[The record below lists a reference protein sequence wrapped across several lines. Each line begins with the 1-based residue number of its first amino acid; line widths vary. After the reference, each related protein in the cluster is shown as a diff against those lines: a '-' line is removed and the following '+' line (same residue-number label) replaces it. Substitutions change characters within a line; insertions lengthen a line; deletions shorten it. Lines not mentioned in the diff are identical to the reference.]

1 MWKFEGKEK
10 LLNDSG
16 SICGPGLQR
25 PGSLFPDSLLQISFS
40 LHIITFFLYFPL
52 KKFIAAEIEVTALC
66 VLGQYSTT
74 ELDAWPLYCHILRR
88 NTYCKKS
95 FRLIF
100 PKSSLP
106 KRAWDSGALAYPLTD
121 RWTHKQPLGDNLEF
135 LLQTDHMHRA
145 LSSSSDGLSRH
156 LQYGLG
162 EVKWLAKYHT
172 LSKCQSYSSS
182 QMKNIP
188 HDPRVSGFGPLN
200 PGFNEQS
207 RDGGRASRRR
217 LSLP

>member
-1 MWKFEGKEK
+1 MTRGVSVGQDCRGLAFCSLTVCCKF
-10 LLNDSG
+10 LFL
-16 SICGPGLQR
+16 SIL
-25 PGSLFPDSLLQISFS
+25 S
-40 LHIITFFLYFPL
+40 HFFLYFPL
-52 KKFIAAEIEVTALC
+52 KKICCSRDWSHGLMRARPVLYHWAGCLAFILSH
-66 VLGQYSTT
+66 LKKKYLLQKK
-74 ELDAWPLYCHILRR
+74 
-88 NTYCKKS
+88 KKS
-95 FRLIF
+95 VRLIF
-100 PKSSLP
+100 PKSFLP

-145 LSSSSDGLSRH
+145 LSSSSNGLSCH
-156 LQYGLG
+156 LQYGRG

-172 LSKCQSYSSS
+172 LSKCRSCSSS
-182 QMKNIP
+182 QMKTIP

-207 RDGGRASRRR
+207 REGGRASRRR